1 MSNNTVRAA
10 VEEDGEEVLRLLR
23 ELASL
28 SNGQFRMDIDRFRRD
43 GFGEDRKFHC
53 LVVDSP
59 TQTRPKEL
67 IAVLV
72 YIWFYSTWIG
82 QVLYIEDIYVADG
95 FRRQGI
101 GSALFLEAIKIA
113 EAKHC
118 PRLQWM
124 GRTWNQPAL
133 QFYKKIHAQDIYE
146 ERGFKVFRLTKDAIR
161 TAAEILESSKQ

>member
-1 MSNNTVRAA
+1 MSVNVVRAA
-10 VEEDGEEVLRLLR
+10 VEDDGEEVLRLLR

-43 GFGEDRKFHC
+43 GFGENRKFHC

-59 TQTRPKEL
+59 TCPKEL
-67 IAVLV
+67 IGVLV

-82 QVLYIEDIYVADG
+82 EVLYIEDIYVADG

-124 GRTWNQPAL
+124 GRNWNAPAL
-133 QFYKKIHAQDIYE
+133 QFYQNTCTGYI
-146 ERGFKVFRLTKDAIR
+146 RGEGLQGVQIDYRRD
-161 TAAEILESSKQ
+161 EDCC

>member
-28 SNGQFRMDIDRFRRD
+28 SNGQFRMDID
-43 GFGEDRKFHC
+43 
-53 LVVDSP
+53 S
-59 TQTRPKEL
+59 PKEL